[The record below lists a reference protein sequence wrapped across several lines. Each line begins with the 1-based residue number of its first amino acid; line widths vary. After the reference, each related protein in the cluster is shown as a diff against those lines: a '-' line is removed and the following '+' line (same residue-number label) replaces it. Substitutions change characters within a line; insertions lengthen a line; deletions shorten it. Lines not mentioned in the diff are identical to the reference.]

1 MLKKFLETFN
11 PENHLIIW
19 LICAFILAFFIAFN
33 AYPTILFVAKEK
45 HLIDEPDDRSTHSKG
60 IPTLGGVGIF
70 LSLIVVI
77 TITGAMLDTKTM
89 MLIMGAITIL
99 FFLGL
104 KDDLTILSAKKK
116 FVVQLAAA
124 LLLIVFTDTRI
135 FGFSNI
141 LGVEILP
148 YWVSI
153 VFTLFVY
160 ILIINAYNL
169 IDGIDGLAGVIAC
182 FICGSFL
189 VLFIIEGETSLATIC
204 AALMGALVAFLRL
217 NLSSNNKIFMGD
229 TGSMIVGFLIA
240 FFAVSF
246 ISHSQ
251 VNHLSQFHRA
261 SPTLVFAIL
270 FYPLIDTLRIVI
282 VRIVLLKKS
291 PFKPDRNHIHHG
303 FLNMKF
309 SHLKATIIITVV
321 NFIILV
327 ISYSLL
333 HLNLNIQI
341 ALLLI
346 YGSVLYLVIFLVK
359 RQLNKGFNFKRRK
372 AYQSLNP

>member
-1 MLKKFLETFN
+1 MLRRFLETFN

-45 HLIDEPDDRSTHSKG
+45 HLIDEPDDRSAHSKAV
-60 IPTLGGVGIF
+60 PTLGGVGIF

-77 TITGAMLDTKTM
+77 TITGAMLNTKTM

-104 KDDLTILSAKKK
+104 KDDLTILSPRKKL
-116 FVVQLAAA
+116 FVQIAVA

-135 FGFSNI
+135 IGFSNI
-141 LGVEILP
+141 FGVETLP

-153 VFTLFVY
+153 GFTLFLY

-169 IDGIDGLAGVIAC
+169 IDGIDGLAGVIAI

-189 VLFIIEGETSLATIC
+189 ILFITEGETSLATIC
-204 AALMGALVAFLRL
+204 IALMGALVAFLRL
-217 NLSSNNKIFMGD
+217 NLSSKNKIFLGD
-229 TGSMIVGFLIA
+229 TGSMIIGFLIA
-240 FFAVSF
+240 YFAISF

-251 VNHLSQFHRA
+251 LNEMSQFHSA

-270 FYPLIDTLRIVI
+270 FYPLIDTLRIVL
-282 VRIVLLKKS
+282 VRTLFLKKS
-291 PFKPDRNHIHHG
+291 PFRADQNHIHHG

-309 SHLKATIIITVV
+309 SHLKATIIITAV
-321 NFIILV
+321 NLIILL
-327 ISYSLL
+327 ISYNLL

-341 ALLLI
+341 ILLLI
-346 YGSVLYLVIFLVK
+346 YGSVLYLIIFLVK
-359 RQLNKGFNFKRRK
+359 RQLNKGLNFRRRK
-372 AYQSLNP
+372 QFQSLNS